1 MTWTTAKLCELCLI
15 RPPKSE
21 VKTKNL
27 ENSLVSF
34 MGMEHLGVNEKYAY
48 PSIEKKIEEVY
59 SGYTYFAEN
68 DVLLAKITPCFENG
82 KLGIAKNLKNGVGFG
97 STEFF
102 VFRPNSEL
110 LSDWLYYYLSRNDF
124 LKEGAK
130 NMSGAVGHKRVNAD
144 FIKNYLIP
152 LPPLAEQKR
161 IAAILD
167 KANEIKAK
175 RELALAKLDDFEDS
189 IFNKM
194 FEQSSNAQAS
204 LKEICEFKYGKSLPS
219 EKRISGNIKVY
230 GSNGVV
236 GSHET
241 ALTKGPTIIVG
252 RKGSYGE
259 INFSDVSCFPIDTTY
274 YIDSTASKQNLVW
287 LAKALSKL
295 GLNKMNKSAAVPG
308 LSREDAYRQLVKL
321 PSLQKQ
327 IEFEEITKRINHERD
342 KLRLFLSESIALN
355 QSLQNQAFTTGFNA

>member
-1 MTWTTAKLCELCLI
+1 MSQRTVKLSEISNIYSGGGAPQNQNDFTENGTPFIRAGSLIKLLNGTTENDLEKLGDSVARKHRLIKHKSNSVVFAKSGMSATKGHIYRLKNDCFVVNHLAIIEPNKNIEPSYLEHVLKVVQPTKLI
-15 RPPKSE
+15 LD
-21 VKTKNL
+21 V
-27 ENSLVSF
+27 
-34 MGMEHLGVNEKYAY
+34 AY
-48 PSIEKKIEEVY
+48 PSIRLGDI
-59 SGYTYFAEN
+59 AN
-68 DVLLAKITPCFENG
+68 FE
-82 KLGIAKNLKNGVGFG
+82 
-97 STEFF
+97 
-102 VFRPNSEL
+102 
-110 LSDWLYYYLSRNDF
+110 
-124 LKEGAK
+124 
-130 NMSGAVGHKRVNAD
+130 
-144 FIKNYLIP
+144 IP

-175 RELALAKLDDFEDS
+175 RELALSKLDDFEDS

-219 EKRISGNIKVY
+219 EKRISGKIKVY

-342 KLRLFLSESIALN
+342 KYRLFLSESIALN

>member
-1 MTWTTAKLCELCLI
+1 MNQHIFRVDLNNTLITKNYAKLVINAKLNKLI
-15 RPPKSE
+15 E
-21 VKTKNL
+21 QAHGGVGLQHVTKGMVENL
-27 ENSLVSF
+27 E
-34 MGMEHLGVNEKYAY
+34 
-48 PSIEKKIEEVY
+48 
-59 SGYTYFAEN
+59 
-68 DVLLAKITPCFENG
+68 
-82 KLGIAKNLKNGVGFG
+82 
-97 STEFF
+97 
-102 VFRPNSEL
+102 
-110 LSDWLYYYLSRNDF
+110 
-124 LKEGAK
+124 
-130 NMSGAVGHKRVNAD
+130 
-144 FIKNYLIP
+144 IP

-161 IAAILD
+161 IAQILD

-219 EKRISGNIKVY
+219 EKRISGKIKVY